1 MTTHEATR
9 LISFLC
15 YISSS
20 AEIIL
25 RLFKIPKYYE
35 QDIGNIHVLWH
46 TDSKHSY
53 IGKKER
59 TTICTFFCEFSEQN
73 RKKKEKRKVSRHLMM
88 LNQRL

>member
-46 TDSKHSY
+46 TDSY